1 MVWVFFPSI
10 GKLKV
15 HVLGLEIDRKQS
27 LEGTVLLSQCH
38 QISLVEDNQTHVSF
52 RIIWDLFYKRSC
64 SLLHRAALIT

>member
-27 LEGTVLLSQCH
+27 LEGKVLLSQCH

-52 RIIWDLFYKRSC
+52 RIIWD
-64 SLLHRAALIT
+64 